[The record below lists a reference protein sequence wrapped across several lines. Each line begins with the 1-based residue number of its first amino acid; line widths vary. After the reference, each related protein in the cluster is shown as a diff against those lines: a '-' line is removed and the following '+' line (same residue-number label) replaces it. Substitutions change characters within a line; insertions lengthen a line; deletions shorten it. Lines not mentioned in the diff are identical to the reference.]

1 MRFGCRIR
9 YVLFIGKKKKKGKEN
24 INKGIW
30 MIKFK
35 LIKLGS

>member
-9 YVLFIGKKKKKGKEN
+9 YVLFIGKKKKGKEN